1 MPSLK
6 RAFKYFHSNHSQF
19 LDSTVKNLGFL
30 FPDKLYLSLRYRFQM
45 GKWIDWINPKLF
57 TEKIQ
62 WLKVYGFKPEYSMM
76 VDKYAVK
83 DYVAGL
89 LGEQYIIPTLGVWD
103 KPEEIDWDSL
113 PDKFVLK
120 TTNGGGGTGVV
131 ICQNKSILDKNEA
144 IKKLSYH
151 NAVTSDGKEFREH
164 QYYNVKQRI
173 IAEQLIPSP
182 NGDLTDYKFY
192 CFNGKP
198 EYCQVIR
205 DRRIKETID
214 FYDMDWNLM
223 PFVGLN
229 PKCENGL
236 QAMAKPKCLDEMI
249 MMCQTL
255 SKDIPFCRIDLY
267 NVDDRPLFGEI
278 TFYPASGF
286 GRFKPTEWDEKLGSM
301 IKLPQ

>member
-1 MPSLK
+1 
-6 RAFKYFHSNHSQF
+6 
-19 LDSTVKNLGFL
+19 
-30 FPDKLYLSLRYRFQM
+30 M
-45 GKWIDWINPKLF
+45 GRWIDWKNPKTF

-83 DYVAGL
+83 EYVSKL
-89 LGEQYIIPTLGVWD
+89 LGEQYIIPTIGVWD
-103 KPEEIDWDSL
+103 RPEDIDWDLL
-113 PDKFVLK
+113 PNKFVLK
-120 TTNGGGGTGVV
+120 TTNGGGGMEVV
-131 ICQNKSILDKNEA
+131 ICQDKSTLNRNEA
-144 IKKLSYH
+144 LRKLSYH
-151 NAVTSDGKEFREH
+151 NSVTSDGKEFREH

-173 IAEQLIPSP
+173 IAEQLIPSQ

-205 DRRIKETID
+205 DRHIKETID

-229 PKCENGL
+229 PNCENGL
-236 QAMAKPKCLDEMI
+236 QAIDKPQCLDEMI
-249 MMCQTL
+249 KICKTL
-255 SKDIPFCRIDLY
+255 SNGLPFSRIDLY
-267 NVDDRPLFGEI
+267 NVNDKPLFGEI

-286 GRFKPTEWDEKLGSM
+286 GRFKPAEWDERLGNM
-301 IKLPQ
+301 LKLPIMKN